1 MADTTSV
8 QTIADIAGVKHVSK
22 MTNISDGTGES
33 LVTKIDA
40 SNTNGMTEDAT
51 KVLARIWY
59 SINATNS
66 NAGVE
71 LLWGGATT
79 NSTMVIL
86 NGQGHWDLRTF
97 GDGIV
102 NNASIPNGD
111 VLLTTRNFVSG
122 DNYTILVE
130 FR

>member
-1 MADTTSV
+1 MADITSV
-8 QTIADIAGVKHVSK
+8 QTIADVAGVKHVSK
-22 MTNISDGTGES
+22 MTNISDGTGET

-40 SNTNGMTEDAT
+40 SNTNAMTEDAT

-59 SINATNS
+59 SINTTNA
-66 NAGVE
+66 NAAVE
-71 LLWGGATT
+71 LLWGGAN
-79 NSTMVIL
+79 NSTMVVL

-102 NNASIPNGD
+102 NNSTTPTGD
-111 VLLTTRNFVSG
+111 VLLSTRNFVSG

>member
-1 MADTTSV
+1 MADIVTV

-22 MTNISDGTGES
+22 MTNLSDGTGES

-59 SINATNS
+59 SINATNT
-66 NAGVE
+66 NAAVSPPE
-71 LLWGGATT
+71 
-79 NSTMVIL
+79 SIKSPIL
-86 NGQGHWDLRTF
+86 YSC
-97 GDGIV
+97 
-102 NNASIPNGD
+102 NAS
-111 VLLTTRNFVSG
+111 
-122 DNYTILVE
+122 

>member
-1 MADTTSV
+1 MADIVTV
-8 QTIADIAGVKHVSK
+8 QTIADVAGVKHVAK
-22 MTNISDGTGES
+22 MTNLSDGTGES

-40 SNTNGMTEDAT
+40 SNTNAMTEDAT

-59 SINATNS
+59 SINSTNS
-66 NAGVE
+66 NAAVE
-71 LLWGGATT
+71 LLWGGTV
-79 NSTMVIL
+79 NSTMALL

-102 NNASIPNGD
+102 NNATVPTGD
-111 VLLTTRNFVSG
+111 ILLSTRNFVSG

>member
-1 MADTTSV
+1 MADIVTV
-8 QTIADIAGVKHVSK
+8 QTIADVAGVKHVAK
-22 MTNISDGTGES
+22 MTNLSDGTGES

-40 SNTNGMTEDAT
+40 SNTNAMTEDAT

-59 SINATNS
+59 SINTTNS
-66 NAGVE
+66 NAAVE
-71 LLWGGATT
+71 LLWGGST
-79 NSTMVIL
+79 NSTMVLL

-102 NNASIPNGD
+102 NNETTPTGD
-111 VLLTTRNFVSG
+111 ILLSTRNFVSG
-122 DNYTILVE
+122 DNYTIVVE

>member
-1 MADTTSV
+1 MADTVTV
-8 QTIADIAGVKHVSK
+8 QTIADVAGVKHVSK
-22 MTNISDGTGES
+22 MTNISDGTGET

-40 SNTNGMTEDAT
+40 SNTNAMTEDAT

-59 SINATNS
+59 SINTANR

-71 LLWGGATT
+71 LLWGGAT
-79 NSTMVIL
+79 NATMVIL
-86 NGQGHWDLRTF
+86 SGQGHWDLRTF

-102 NNASIPNGD
+102 NNATTPTGD
-111 VLLTTRNFVSG
+111 VLLSTKGFVSG
-122 DNYTILVE
+122 DKYTILVE

>member
-1 MADTTSV
+1 MADIVTV
-8 QTIADIAGVKHVSK
+8 QTIADVAGVKHVAK
-22 MTNISDGTGES
+22 MTNLSDGTGES

-40 SNTNGMTEDAT
+40 SNTNAMTEDAT

-59 SINATNS
+59 SINSTNS
-66 NAGVE
+66 NAAVE
-71 LLWGGATT
+71 LLWGGST
-79 NSTMVIL
+79 NSTMVLL

-97 GDGIV
+97 GDGIA
-102 NNASIPNGD
+102 NNATTPTGD
-111 VLLTTRNFVSG
+111 VLLSTRNFVSG

>member
-1 MADTTSV
+1 MADIVTV
-8 QTIADIAGVKHVSK
+8 QTIADVAGVKHVSK
-22 MTNISDGTGES
+22 MTNISDGTGET

-40 SNTNGMTEDAT
+40 PATQAMSEDAT

-59 SINATNS
+59 SINTTNR

-71 LLWGGATT
+71 LLWGGTT
-79 NSTMVIL
+79 NGTMVVL

-97 GDGIV
+97 GDGIA
-102 NNASIPNGD
+102 NNATTPTGD
-111 VLLTTRNFVSG
+111 VLLSTRNFVSG

>member
-1 MADTTSV
+1 MADIVTV
-8 QTIADIAGVKHVSK
+8 QTIADVAGVKHVAK
-22 MTNISDGTGES
+22 MTNLSDGTGES

-40 SNTNGMTEDAT
+40 SNTNAMTEDAT

-59 SINATNS
+59 SINTTNS

-71 LLWGGATT
+71 LLWGGTT
-79 NSTMVIL
+79 NSTMVVL

-102 NNASIPNGD
+102 NNATIPTGD

>member
-1 MADTTSV
+1 MADIILV

-33 LVTKIDA
+33 LVTKIGA
-40 SNTNGMTEDAT
+40 SNTNAMTEDGT

-59 SINATNS
+59 SINTTNS

-71 LLWGGATT
+71 LLWGGTT
-79 NSTMVIL
+79 NSTMVML

>member
-1 MADTTSV
+1 MADIVTV
-8 QTIADIAGVKHVSK
+8 QTIADVAGVKHVSK

-40 SNTNGMTEDAT
+40 SATQAMSEDAT

-59 SINATNS
+59 SINTTNR

-71 LLWGGATT
+71 LLWGGTT
-79 NSTMVIL
+79 NGTMVVL
-86 NGQGHWDLRTF
+86 SGQGHWDLRTF
-97 GDGIV
+97 GDGIT
-102 NNASIPNGD
+102 NNAITATGD
-111 VLLTTRNFVSG
+111 VLLSTRNFVSG

>member
-1 MADTTSV
+1 MADTVTV
-8 QTIADIAGVKHVSK
+8 QTIADVAGVKHVSK

-40 SNTNGMTEDAT
+40 SGTNGMTEDAT

-59 SINATNS
+59 SINTTNS

-71 LLWGGATT
+71 LLWGGTT
-79 NSTMVIL
+79 NATMVVL

-97 GDGIV
+97 GDGIA
-102 NNASIPNGD
+102 NNATTPTGD
-111 VLLTTRNFVSG
+111 VLLSTRNFVSG

>member
-1 MADTTSV
+1 MADTVTV
-8 QTIADIAGVKHVSK
+8 QTIADVAGVKHVAK

-40 SNTNGMTEDAT
+40 SATQAMSEDAT

-59 SINATNS
+59 SINTTNR

-71 LLWGGATT
+71 LLWGGTT
-79 NSTMVIL
+79 NGTMVVL
-86 NGQGHWDLRTF
+86 SGQGHWDLRTF
-97 GDGIV
+97 GDGIT
-102 NNASIPNGD
+102 NNAITATGD
-111 VLLTTRNFVSG
+111 VLLSARNFVSG

>member
-1 MADTTSV
+1 MTDIVSV
-8 QTIADIAGVKHVSK
+8 QTIADVAGVKHVSK

-40 SNTNGMTEDAT
+40 SATNGMSEDAT

-59 SINATNS
+59 SINTTNN
-66 NAGVE
+66 NAVVE
-71 LLWGGATT
+71 LLWGGTT
-79 NSTMVIL
+79 NSTMVLL

-97 GDGIV
+97 GDGIS
-102 NNASIPNGD
+102 NNAGTATGD
-111 VLLTTRNFVSG
+111 VLLSTRNFIYG
-122 DNYTILVE
+122 YNYTILAE

>member
-1 MADTTSV
+1 
-8 QTIADIAGVKHVSK
+8 
-22 MTNISDGTGES
+22 
-33 LVTKIDA
+33 
-40 SNTNGMTEDAT
+40 
-51 KVLARIWY
+51 
-59 SINATNS
+59 
-66 NAGVE
+66 
-71 LLWGGATT
+71 
-79 NSTMVIL
+79 MVVL

-102 NNASIPNGD
+102 NNAKIPTGD